1 MATGTATRRMARAP
15 RRAAQQQRENPPAL
29 EADAV
34 EIEVEELTAFNP
46 SKNLMIYGPS
56 GHGKTVL
63 AGGTPNAV
71 FLSTEGGVVSAKRT
85 GSTARLIRAPD
96 WEHALSGVKWADDNL
111 GKEDWLIVDSH
122 TRLQLEYVR
131 WLLRMKNLEN
141 SARDLDIP
149 ALQDHQKWQNAFMR
163 WTDHI
168 ISAPYNSIFICA
180 EMRREN
186 EEGDLEVLPQI
197 RGGKNL
203 EVCRYISSQMDVALY
218 YAISDRATEANE
230 DGLIIRRALAQP
242 YPPYFAKDR
251 YKALGRFIDVEDE
264 YYETMLDIIDMID
277 NSMQEES

>member
-1 MATGTATRRMARAP
+1 MATTQRRTARRKTAT
-15 RRAAQQQRENPPAL
+15 QQRDNPPAL
-29 EADAV
+29 EADSV
-34 EIEVEELTAFNP
+34 EIELEELSDFNP
-46 SKNLMIYGPS
+46 TTNMMIYGPS
-56 GHGKTVL
+56 GQGKTVL
-63 AGGTPNAV
+63 AGGAPRAV
-71 FLSTEGGVVSAKRT
+71 FLSTEGGVVSARRA
-85 GSTARLIRAPD
+85 GSTARVIRAPD
-96 WEHALSGVKWADDNL
+96 WEHALSGVRWADDNL
-111 GKEDWLIVDSH
+111 GEKDWLIVDSH

-168 ISAPYNSIFICA
+168 ISAPYNAIFICA

-186 EEGDLEVLPQI
+186 EEGDIEVLPQI

-203 EVCRYISSQMDVALY
+203 EVCRYICSQMDVALY

-230 DGLIIRRALAQP
+230 EGLVIRRALAQP

-251 YKALGRFIDVEDE
+251 YDALGKYVDVEE
-264 YYETMLDIIDMID
+264 GYHGTMEDIIGMIED
-277 NSMQEES
+277 SVQED